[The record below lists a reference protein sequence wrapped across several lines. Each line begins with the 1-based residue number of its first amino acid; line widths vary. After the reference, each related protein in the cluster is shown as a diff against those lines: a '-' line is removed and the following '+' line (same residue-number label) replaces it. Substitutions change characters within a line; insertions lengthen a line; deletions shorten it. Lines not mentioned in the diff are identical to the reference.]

1 MSSSCKACL
10 VGLFVLFV
18 LPPMGCRSP
27 ETRAYDPMSA
37 ARAKA
42 QFIRR
47 HRSTLSSQQIVLL
60 RKVPYR
66 SSQQI
71 QSQMEHVL
79 ELSRQARTRRDLL
92 GERRSILKGVSKNR
106 DPENRDDQE
115 DETPPQKENR
125 RGTYP

>member
-1 MSSSCKACL
+1 
-10 VGLFVLFV
+10 
-18 LPPMGCRSP
+18 
-27 ETRAYDPMSA
+27 
-37 ARAKA
+37 
-42 QFIRR
+42 
-47 HRSTLSSQQIVLL
+47 
-60 RKVPYR
+60 
-66 SSQQI
+66 
-71 QSQMEHVL
+71 MEHVL